1 MGNCCTD
8 TKVKDTDLKNDDAK
22 VTNVKGGNKTPHH
35 DDLLDNIN
43 SGPLQKFAVE
53 ALNTHNAYRK
63 SHGVAPLTLN
73 WELCKFSQNWADKL
87 AKENLFEHSD
97 CKWKG
102 ETVGENIAMCSGQEM
117 TGKYMTDIWYDE
129 IADYNFNNP
138 GFSGETG
145 HFTQVV
151 WKDSKELG
159 VGFSKARDGSYFAV
173 ANYFPPGNDVDSF
186 EKNVLRKK

>member
-22 VTNVKGGNKTPHH
+22 VTNARGGHKTPHQ
-35 DDLLDNIN
+35 DELLDNIN

-53 ALNTHNAYRK
+53 ALNTHNTYRK

-73 WELCKFSQNWADKL
+73 WELCKYSQNWADKL

-97 CKWKG
+97 CQWKG
-102 ETVGENIAMCSGQEM
+102 EVVGENIAMCSGQEM

-129 IADYNFNNP
+129 IADYNFDNP
-138 GFSGETG
+138 GYSGETG

-159 VGFSKARDGSYFAV
+159 VGFSKGRDGSYFAV